1 MINLALDKARLTD
14 MTYTL
19 LTLTLYQFKD
29 KVKVKVLGSQ
39 NKTVSH
45 LSLIFCREM
54 HSVPNMLHIE

>member
-29 KVKVKVLGSQ
+29 KVKVKVLGRDRT
-39 NKTVSH
+39 KPLVIC
-45 LSLIFCREM
+45 L
-54 HSVPNMLHIE
+54 